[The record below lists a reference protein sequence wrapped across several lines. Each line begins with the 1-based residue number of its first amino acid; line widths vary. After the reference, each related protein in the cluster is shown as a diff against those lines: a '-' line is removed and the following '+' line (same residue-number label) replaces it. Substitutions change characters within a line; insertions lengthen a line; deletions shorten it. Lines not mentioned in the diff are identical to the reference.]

1 MRLGCRGEGGAYLHA
16 TSNWQP
22 VRVRITHSPN
32 TLTHTNP
39 RAAKT
44 KKAWWE
50 KGTKQLKNVT
60 PVWDPWD
67 MTPTLRLNSA
77 ESHARDQEIGFW
89 RNQAVFAHARA
100 QSAWRALDR
109 DIPGLCQTSDS
120 SGRYTFDPGGSH
132 SNGQRRPATAHPL
145 GRSVSTSRRTEH
157 EPVTLRDGIDGSGF
171 YGGRYIL
178 PPAARPRPHS
188 ASTPGRHGGGG
199 GGGGG
204 GGRPPLSRVSEHGGW
219 KGARMGAGRGY
230 SGDEDRVDEDLDS
243 VASFIKDDD
252 VSVSE
257 AENGTA
263 AWSPAKAMPEDDR
276 RARFLPPDEGGVGD
290 DAAARAQAKIVKLER
305 MCAER
310 DSLIR
315 DLEAEVKRLDG
326 ALGEE
331 STRAETCERGGSGE
345 WREKD
350 GGDGLAISDISVD
363 SGVVNSSC
371 SPSQGVRS
379 TQVDKEGLE
388 EEMRGLV
395 FELMEE
401 RKAREQERARADAA
415 ELLCRQLQEQL
426 DRVSRPI

>member
-1 MRLGCRGEGGAYLHA
+1 
-16 TSNWQP
+16 
-22 VRVRITHSPN
+22 
-32 TLTHTNP
+32 
-39 RAAKT
+39 
-44 KKAWWE
+44 
-50 KGTKQLKNVT
+50 
-60 PVWDPWD
+60 

-77 ESHARDQEIGFW
+77 ESHARDQEIGYW

-109 DIPGLCQTSDS
+109 DIPGLRQTSDS
-120 SGRYTFDPGGSH
+120 AGRFTFDPGENHTHGR
-132 SNGQRRPATAHPL
+132 RRPATAHPL
-145 GRSVSTSRRTEH
+145 GRSVSTIEQRLDPFARHGQTPATLEVPGGLGGLGGWVGGSRRTEH
-157 EPVTLRDGIDGSGF
+157 ESVTFRDGIDGSGF
-171 YGGRYIL
+171 YGGRHVL
-178 PPAARPRPHS
+178 TAAGRPRPHS

-199 GGGGG
+199 GGGG
-204 GGRPPLSRVSEHGGW
+204 RPPLSRVSEHGGW
-219 KGARMGAGRGY
+219 EGAKMGGGRGY

-257 AENGTA
+257 PEYATA
-263 AWSPAKAMPEDDR
+263 AWSPAKPEDDR
-276 RARFLPPDEGGVGD
+276 RARFLPSDEGGVGD

-310 DSLIR
+310 DSLVR
-315 DLEAEVKRLDG
+315 DLEAQVRRLDG

-331 STRAETCERGGSGE
+331 TTMAETCERGGSGE

-350 GGDGLAISDISVD
+350 GGDGFAISDISVD
-363 SGVVNSSC
+363 SAAISSG
-371 SPSQGVRS
+371 SLGFRS